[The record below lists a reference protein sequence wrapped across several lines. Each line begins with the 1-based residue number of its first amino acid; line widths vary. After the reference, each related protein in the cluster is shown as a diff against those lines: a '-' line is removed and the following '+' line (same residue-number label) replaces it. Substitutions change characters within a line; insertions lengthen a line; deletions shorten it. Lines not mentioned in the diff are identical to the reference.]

1 MIIKNGKRID
11 GCSDT
16 LPIGTVQPF
25 LGLTPPK
32 GYLLC
37 QGQAVNK
44 ITYKELYEICGDTFG
59 TSTETEFYLPD
70 LRGKT
75 IAGYNE
81 NDSTMNTLGALIGNA
96 THKHTTGNHT
106 LTIDEMPSHSH
117 EADVS
122 TSTGGEGSGSYGI
135 QQRYSSTY
143 TTAQVPALTA
153 TANWNGIKVTGGSQ
167 AHNHG
172 DTGEASNY
180 QPTIVMNWIVKAV
193 MTIPVQSSLATSY
206 TDSATDVYTCDYVNE
221 AIRTGLGDN
230 VPAGT
235 VVDYNGEEI
244 PEGWEL
250 ADEYAS
256 VYIGPNE
263 PTDGQD
269 IWIQK
274 GKNLFDIRKLTIETG
289 GGITFTPK
297 YADNLINASGTAN
310 SPYLYVLLPKFKPE
324 HNFNI
329 FLNGLQGTTQ
339 NILAGYTLYNADGS
353 AIADFENK
361 YSFDISSQEFAYIK
375 VWLKRGSN
383 ITMNSDIQVL
393 ITYDNSNVYE
403 PYIDKKVY
411 LKNETGK
418 YDLFVRNRVY
428 VGPYQPEDGEEIW
441 IQKGKNLIRSFRH
454 DCMYHN
460 GNSAYENSIYGFT
473 ATEPIDIELN
483 VPYYFSHQLGV
494 KNGNVNVI
502 DANGVCLEQINP
514 DDMLSPIIIT
524 NPNAKKIIINT
535 WDINNQTSVNETWM
549 QLEQGTGV
557 TFYEPYIEK
566 KVYIKNSNGIYET
579 LQKDNDWEYARPN
592 DEHTLFT
599 VYTSWENLKEIS
611 IRTLGVES
619 ATFGYLTVPKEQ
631 WHNQGA
637 YGLQVRCIDGNGYFQ
652 GYANFTVTE
661 KGANYFKIAKSGT
674 STSTQILY
682 KRK

>member
-37 QGQAVNK
+37 QGQAVSK

-81 NDSTMNTLGALIGNA
+81 NDIAMNMIGALIGNT
-96 THKHTTGNHT
+96 THKHSTGNHT
-106 LTIDEMPSHSH
+106 LTVNEIPQH
-117 EADVS
+117 EHYMYFGTTAEGTWKVMSSAVKTSAPGDYTTTSGVADVS
-122 TSTGGEGSGSYGI
+122 VG
-135 QQRYSSTY
+135 
-143 TTAQVPALTA
+143 
-153 TANWNGIKVTGGSQ
+153 Q

-180 QPTIVMNWIVKAV
+180 QPTVIMNWIVKAI
-193 MTIPVQSSLATSY
+193 MTIPVQTSLATSY
-206 TDSATDVYTCDYVNE
+206 TDSATDVYSCDYVNE
-221 AIRTGLGDN
+221 AIRVGLGDN

-235 VVDYNGEEI
+235 VVDYDGEEI
-244 PEGWEL
+244 PEGWE
-250 ADEYAS
+250 AAFEDAT

-274 GKNLFDIRKLTIETG
+274 GKNLFDKNSSIKGEAYGQEGVRVENPDWSRSSFIKVHPNTVYSYSSKLISGESEIQTTLAYWNSDKVWVGETYTTNLIET
-289 GGITFTPK
+289 ITTP
-297 YADNLINASGTAN
+297 ADCEYIMVQYRNDTL
-310 SPYLYVLLPKFKPE
+310 E
-324 HNFNI
+324 NI
-329 FLNGLQGTTQ
+329 QLELG
-339 NILAGYTLYNADGS
+339 D
-353 AIADFENK
+353 
-361 YSFDISSQEFAYIK
+361 K
-375 VWLKRGSN
+375 V
-383 ITMNSDIQVL
+383 TE
-393 ITYDNSNVYE
+393 YE
-403 PYIDKKVY
+403 PYINKKIY
-411 LKNETGK
+411 IKNDDGK
-418 YDLFVRNRVY
+418 YELFVKNRVH
-428 VGPYQPEDGEEIW
+428 VGPYQPEDGEEVW
-441 IQKGKNLIRSFRH
+441 IKKGKNLIRSFRH

-473 ATEPIDIELN
+473 ATEPIEIELN
-483 VPYYFSHQLGV
+483 VPYYFSHHLGV

-514 DDMLSPIIIT
+514 DDMFAPIIIT

-535 WDINNQTSVNETWM
+535 WDINNNTSTNETWM
-549 QLEQGTGV
+549 QLEQGDGV
-557 TFYEPYIEK
+557 TSYEPYIEPK
-566 KVYIKNSNGIYET
+566 ILIKNNNGVYET
-579 LQKDNDWEYARPN
+579 LNKDNEWEYARPN

-599 VYTSWENLKEIS
+599 VYTSWDNLKEIS

-652 GYANFTVTE
+652 GYANFVVSE
-661 KGANYFKIAKSGT
+661 KGDNYFKITKTGT